1 MERPFDAVRRAL
13 HDISQ
18 QHQQSNHDDPNQ
30 PRHSRPDT
38 QRAHRAGAP
47 EIIFAARKQPADVLA
62 DLITLARTSGRAVAT
77 RCPQE
82 TIEHIS
88 VHLPADFTLTVDADA
103 RSVIVSR
110 VGCRPPQTG
119 GRVGILTAGTSD
131 RPVAAEAALLARELG
146 CETRL
151 VYDVGVAGLH
161 RLVGPLESMAAWD
174 ADVLVVVAGMDGAL
188 ASVVAGLVPVPVIG
202 VPTSTGYGYGGEGV
216 GALMTMLQ
224 SCAPGL
230 VVVNIDNGVGAGI
243 TAALIANR
251 VAAARQKA

>member
-1 MERPFDAVRRAL
+1 MERPFDAVRRVL

-18 QHQQSNHDDPNQ
+18 RDLRADPPHSQ
-30 PRHSRPDT
+30 PDLHRS
-38 QRAHRAGAP
+38 HRAGAP
-47 EIIFAARKQPADVLA
+47 EIIYAARKEAPDVLA
-62 DLITLARTSGRAVAT
+62 DLVTLAQVNGRAIAT
-77 RCPQE
+77 RCPLP

-88 VHLPADFTLTVDADA
+88 ANLPPEFSLDIDSQA
-103 RSVIVSR
+103 RAVVLSR
-110 VGCRPPQTG
+110 SGCLPRQTG

-146 CETRL
+146 CDTRIA
-151 VYDVGVAGLH
+151 YDVGVAGLH
-161 RLVGPLESMAAWD
+161 RLVAPLESMAAWD
-174 ADVLVVVAGMDGAL
+174 ADVLIVVAGMDGAL
-188 ASVVAGLVPVPVIG
+188 PSVVAGLVPIPVIG
-202 VPTSTGYGYGGEGV
+202 VPTSTGYGYGGSGE

-251 VAAARQKA
+251 VAAARRRE